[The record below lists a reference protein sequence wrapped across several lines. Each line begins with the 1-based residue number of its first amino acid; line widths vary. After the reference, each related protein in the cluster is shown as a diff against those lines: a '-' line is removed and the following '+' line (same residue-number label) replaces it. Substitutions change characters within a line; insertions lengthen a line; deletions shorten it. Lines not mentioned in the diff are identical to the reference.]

1 MKTKILVDG
10 ISCVHCV
17 NRVTEV
23 LIQIGAKDVV
33 VNLDKKLATAEIS
46 DNITDEVIKAA
57 IEEAG
62 YDVVQIEKIGIG
74 FVGETPSKV
83 R

>member
-1 MKTKILVDG
+1 VKKKIFVDG

-17 NRVTEV
+17 NSVTEV
-23 LIQIGAKDVV
+23 LMQIGAKDVV
-33 VNLDKKLATAEIS
+33 VNLDKKLATVEIS

-62 YDVVQIEKIGIG
+62 YDVVQIEKG
-74 FVGETPSKV
+74 
-83 R
+83 